1 MTLDLSSLIPGIAVL
16 SLCLS
21 ILLFHGLTGVPPVP
35 SSSSEIADVIELLRN
50 ANLPMGAIIYEL
62 GSGWGSMAIAL
73 AHAFPDAEIRGIE
86 ISPVPYLFSKLRMRR
101 FENVTIRWGNFFDQD
116 ISDADAVTCYLMIK
130 PMQKI
135 GSFLDKMLKDGTP
148 VVSLTFWFRDR
159 QVEASREG
167 PGLRGGAALY
177 SWPARKV

>member
-1 MTLDLSSLIPGIAVL
+1 MLDLPSLIPMIMAV

-35 SSSSEIADVIELLRN
+35 SSSAEIADVVELLRN
-50 ANLPMGAIIYEL
+50 ADLPKRAIIYEL

-73 AHAFPDAEIRGIE
+73 ARAFPDAEIRGIE
-86 ISPVPYLFSKLRMRR
+86 ISPAPYLFSKLRVRC
-101 FENVTIRWGNFFDQD
+101 FENVTIRWGNFFDHD
-116 ISDADAVTCYLMIK
+116 VSDADAVTCYLMIK
-130 PMQKI
+130 PMPKVS
-135 GSFLDKMLKDGTP
+135 SFLDHMLKDGTP

-159 QVEASREG
+159 RVDASREG

-177 SWPARKV
+177 YWPARKV